1 MKLKMSRNIDEICY
15 PYIYEA
21 SLKCDYEILTDSLCR
36 QIGGILEALP
46 EEFPEMR
53 AELATLQPMIYH
65 LNGSIR
71 GQCALT
77 EADLDWLRGCYVR
90 HKEAT
95 AGAISG
101 FVLPRGAS
109 PVPQLNAASSE
120 AKKAIRL
127 MVRMHADEGIE
138 IPDVLHRFCNV
149 LCNYCFVLTIVINQA
164 RGLAEIPF
172 KSQSYG
178 MDRS

>member
-15 PYIYEA
+15 PYVYEL

-36 QIGGILEALP
+36 QIGGILAELP
-46 EEFPEMR
+46 ETFDGIHQ
-53 AELATLQPMIYH
+53 ELEQLQPLIYH

-71 GQCALT
+71 GKCAIS
-77 EADLDWLRGCYVR
+77 EEDVVWLRECYVR

-95 AGAISG
+95 ADAIHG
-101 FVLPRGAS
+101 FVLPRGSS

-127 MVRMHADEGIE
+127 MVRMHAEEGIE

-164 RGLAEIPF
+164 RGLEEIAF
-172 KSQSYG
+172 KSESY
-178 MDRS
+178 RS

>member
-1 MKLKMSRNIDEICY
+1 MSRNIDEICY
-15 PYIYEA
+15 PYIYEQ

-36 QIGGILEALP
+36 QIGGILAEMPA
-46 EEFPEMR
+46 EFTGICD
-53 AELATLQPMIYH
+53 ELETLQPMLYH

-71 GQCALT
+71 GKCAVS
-77 EADLDWLRGCYVR
+77 EADLVWLRECYVR
-90 HKEAT
+90 HKIACEN
-95 AGAISG
+95 AIEG
-101 FVLPRGAS
+101 FVLPRGSS

-127 MVRMHADEGIE
+127 MVRMHAEEGIE

-164 RGLAEIPF
+164 RGLKEIPF
-172 KSQSYG
+172 VSRSY
-178 MDRS
+178 R

>member
-1 MKLKMSRNIDEICY
+1 MKMKMSRNIDEICY
-15 PYIYEA
+15 PYMYEQ

-36 QIGGILEALP
+36 QVGGIIAEFGGEFTAIREELE
-46 EEFPEMR
+46 
-53 AELATLQPMIYH
+53 TLQPMLYH

-71 GQCALT
+71 GKCALT
-77 EADLDWLRGCYVR
+77 EADIVWLRDCYVR
-90 HKEAT
+90 HKEAS
-95 AGAISG
+95 ADAING

-127 MVRMHADEGIE
+127 MVRLQAEEGIE

-164 RGLAEIPF
+164 RGLREIPF
-172 KSQSYG
+172 KSLSY
-178 MDRS
+178 RP